1 MRANALA
8 RASVW
13 LAVSV
18 SVSVLV
24 HGCGGKGSQKPAAP
38 GETKGGV
45 AEVVLFVGS
54 LSAQNA
60 VDRRQGILD
69 ELDGK
74 PVPKPAASTAPLELP
89 PIRLKP
95 GEKPKVAFVTNNAS
109 EFWSIARAGFD
120 KAVKECNAEGEFRI
134 PAGGTAAEQ
143 KAILEDLVTKG
154 THGIAVSPVD
164 PDNQTP
170 VLNEVAAKVILICH
184 DSDAAK
190 SKRALYVGTINYLA
204 GRQAGKLIKE
214 VLGPGRTIKVV
225 DTRTDNTDRS
235 RAKSNV
241 QDVLV
246 SRPNV
251 ACLVGLWSY
260 NGPAIGSVIAESNLA
275 GKVKAVC
282 FDEEPGTLQA
292 IRDGAV
298 YATVVQKPYEF
309 GYQSVRIL
317 SALVRG
323 DKGVV
328 PANREVDTGLT
339 VLKKE
344 NVDEFQKW
352 LDGLLKK
359 EK

>member
-1 MRANALA
+1 MKTKRIVRGTVWAALA
-8 RASVW
+8 AALLIAAASY
-13 LAVSV
+13 VS
-18 SVSVLV
+18 
-24 HGCGGKGSQKPAAP
+24 QAA
-38 GETKGGV
+38 ETASGNV

-74 PVPKPAASTAPLELP
+74 PLPKPAAVVAVALP
-89 PIRLKP
+89 PVTLKP
-95 GEKPKVAFVTNNAS
+95 GEKPRVAFVTNNAS

-120 KAVKECNAEGEFRI
+120 KAAKEFDVIGEFRI

-154 THGIAVSPVD
+154 VHGIAVSPVD
-164 PDNQTP
+164 PDNQTSI
-170 VLNEVAAKVILICH
+170 LNEVAGQVLLICH
-184 DSDAAK
+184 DSDAPK
-190 SKRALYVGTINYLA
+190 SNRILYVGTNNYSA
-204 GRQAGKLIKE
+204 GREAGKLIQE
-214 VLGPGRTIKVV
+214 VLGSDRPIKVV

-260 NGPAIGSVIAESNLA
+260 NGPIIGSVIRESNLG

-282 FDEEPGTLQA
+282 FDEERPSLQA
-292 IRDGAV
+292 IREGTI

-309 GYQSVRIL
+309 GYQSVKIL
-317 SALVRG
+317 AALARG
-323 DKGVV
+323 DKSVI
-328 PANREVDTGLT
+328 PPNRAVDTGVT
-339 VLKKE
+339 VVKKA
-344 NVDEFQKW
+344 NVDEFEKW
-352 LDGLLKK
+352 LDSLVKK
-359 EK
+359 